1 MLQLYNT
8 ESLPIVL
15 RFELDERCPPIR
27 GDAQQIRQ
35 VIHNLLQNAQDAAEA
50 GATGTG
56 KVGEVVIRT
65 RLGDS
70 GQRVRLTVQDS
81 GPGFAENILK
91 RAFEP
96 YVTTKTKGTGL
107 GLAVVKK
114 IADEHG
120 ARIELSNRMVG
131 GAVAGAQVSL
141 SFALAS
147 ESRAAVAHTE
157 DSKSS
162 AA

>member
-1 MLQLYNT
+1 MR
-8 ESLPIVL
+8 SLHDAVHHTVGQVDP
-15 RFELDERCPPIR
+15 RCPPIR
-27 GDAQQIRQ
+27 GDAQQLRQ
-35 VIHNLLQNAQDAAEA
+35 VIHNLLQNAQDATEA
-50 GATGTG
+50 ARRD
-56 KVGEVVIRT
+56 KPDAGEVLVRT

-81 GPGFAENILK
+81 GHGFAENILK

-120 ARIELSNRMVG
+120 ARIELSNRMFE

-141 SFALAS
+141 SFALAADRPAS
-147 ESRAAVAHTE
+147 PSTPEANTPTPVA
-157 DSKSS
+157 
-162 AA
+162 